1 MWVSI
6 SAGRHLNNCPP
17 RVVDAS
23 TNLCQCLLQFTFSKL
38 IVMTMMM
45 NISEYLL
52 DCCCPYVLFIH
63 FWSTAKY
70 SPNLIVFHFAGTF
83 SKQLSHSIQPCA
95 RWGSSGARWGPRA
108 RWGPCARGGVQVH
121 GGGKLPWKEKIL
133 KPECQSMDPWR
144 VCPVLGAGEKW
155 NQLCAGL

>member
-83 SKQLSHSIQPCA
+83 SKLTHT
-95 RWGSSGARWGPRA
+95 RWDTVCQYSSG
-108 RWGPCARGGVQVH
+108 GGR
-121 GGGKLPWKEKIL
+121 LPWKEKIW
-133 KPECQSMDPWR
+133 KPEWQSIH
-144 VCPVLGAGEKW
+144 GAYMPCFGSRWKMEPTLRGAVTHAPPGHP
-155 NQLCAGL
+155 NTAQSVHCAP